1 MENKNQKLYLAQFVA
16 TIFVVMIHSGT
27 VIGNPIAH
35 FILKSMICRLAVP
48 FFFINNAYFFHVN
61 APKSGYKKRWLVKI
75 LKTYFKFFLLY
86 IPFGIQLISQS
97 MDNQWNYLPIVVV
110 FSFLYSGSFYH
121 LWYFPALLFSLLFVR
136 IGINKLGYSCTFSIC
151 CGLFIVGSLETY
163 SAYIS
168 NHTVVS
174 ILHKYLDLFLT
185 TRNGLFFSPIFV
197 LVGCYLADNRNRLV
211 ERKNKFYLGLV
222 ISGLLGVVEG
232 ILVFRNQ
239 GIDKNFMYFT
249 IVFCG
254 CLFAILLLSKNTNRD
269 FESIKSY
276 SQGISLLHMIPIQL
290 FNLVQNEISPMYGV
304 CRGILGVTIPIVGI
318 RLYRY
323 VKKRSSGVHFLKIE

>member
-1 MENKNQKLYLAQFVA
+1 
-16 TIFVVMIHSGT
+16 
-27 VIGNPIAH
+27 
-35 FILKSMICRLAVP
+35 
-48 FFFINNAYFFHVN
+48 
-61 APKSGYKKRWLVKI
+61 
-75 LKTYFKFFLLY
+75 
-86 IPFGIQLISQS
+86 

-168 NHTVVS
+168 NYTVVS

-211 ERKNKFYLGLV
+211 GMKNKFYLGLV
-222 ISGLLGVVEG
+222 ISGLLGVAEG

-254 CLFAILLLSKNTNRD
+254 CLFAILLLSENTNRD

-276 SQGISLLHMIPIQL
+276 SQGIFLLHMIPIQL